1 MPLSALGA
9 ELLQFLVFG
18 GPPVVLPDGPGPHF
32 KGATFMGLLSL
43 VVAFVLLMAAGCSS
57 VSICLEQEKGVS
69 ASEDA
74 RSQGC
79 APNPRSR

>member
-1 MPLSALGA
+1 MTTYEEREYRGRHTRRAARQGLDRRCQEPGRLI
-9 ELLQFLVFG
+9 ELKGRG
-18 GPPVVLPDGPGPHF
+18 G
-32 KGATFMGLLSL
+32 L
-43 VVAFVLLMAAGCSS
+43 VVAFVLLTVAGCSS

-79 APNPRSR
+79 QPNRPTR

>member
-1 MPLSALGA
+1 MPTLRQESGKLI
-9 ELLQFLVFG
+9 EL
-18 GPPVVLPDGPGPHF
+18 
-32 KGATFMGLLSL
+32 MGRLSL
-43 VVAFVLLMAAGCSS
+43 VVALVLLTAAGCSS

-79 APNPRSR
+79 APNRPTR